1 MKISQSNVRVSSTK
15 PVPGVNNN
23 AKGATALKAP
33 AAVKKAPLRTPPT
46 AGPTANN
53 LLGYGETA
61 VAIQRVLASAKQELD
76 LIRRMKAE
84 TANYQ
89 QAAATKARSEAHQL
103 VLNARLT
110 THREIE
116 EVVRQASEEIQKV
129 LADIRVIRI
138 TAQEELATQRR
149 YTDAVKLNNISQT
162 IKEAF
167 KKEVEQEKKTAEAIK
182 T

>member
-1 MKISQSNVRVSSTK
+1 MKISQSRVRVETTK
-15 PVPGVNNN
+15 PMPAANTNTKGN
-23 AKGATALKAP
+23 AATAAKSAAKAP
-33 AAVKKAPLRTPPT
+33 VRTQPT
-46 AGPTANN
+46 ARPADN

-61 VAIQRVLASAKQELD
+61 LTIKRVLASAKEELE
-76 LIRRMKAE
+76 LIRRMKDE
-84 TANYQ
+84 TARYQ
-89 QAAATKARSEAHQL
+89 QTTATKARSEAHQL

-167 KKEVEQEKKTAEAIK
+167 KKEVEQEKNKTEAVK